1 MLKSSSEILNIALR
15 AGEMGCAVNVLRNQ
29 LGEVVGIEASG
40 DVVKLVPLRR
50 IAEKIKSRLRYVDAY
65 KPEIAVHEKDKPG
78 LI

>member
-1 MLKSSSEILNIALR
+1 
-15 AGEMGCAVNVLRNQ
+15 
-29 LGEVVGIEASG
+29 VGIEASG